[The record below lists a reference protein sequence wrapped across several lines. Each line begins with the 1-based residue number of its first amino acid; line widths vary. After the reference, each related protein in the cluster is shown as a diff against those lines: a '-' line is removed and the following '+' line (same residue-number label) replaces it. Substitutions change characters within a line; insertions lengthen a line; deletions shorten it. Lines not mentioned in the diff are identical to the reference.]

1 MLPPHRD
8 LLPDVLAVG
17 TRYPLVLAGD
27 CAVRAHGLTA
37 RRVTSVEVATEH
49 PEPMDQIAAMVRHG
63 LTERGWR
70 VRPLETDPLST
81 RLLVTDPDTGAER
94 TVDVVKETFWRPPVT
109 TDLGP
114 TLALDD
120 LIGTK
125 VRALA
130 DRGAARDVVDVHVA
144 AAHWSFPDLEERG
157 RRHAWDELDLADLQ
171 SRLEATELLDDR
183 EFFARGLAEESVPG
197 LRRWVRAWAD
207 DIAERLLEEEA
218 LRPPGDGGLTFR
230 LARADRERLERLE
243 RLQSPFPECGV
254 GTDRRPGATAP
265 GRLYNSRVMSAH
277 GWCAW
282 GGGGFTWADGAR
294 QRSSSSV

>member
-17 TRYPLVLAGD
+17 ARYPLVLAGD
-27 CAVRAHGLTA
+27 CAVRAHGL
-37 RRVTSVEVATEH
+37 SPEVSPGTWRAAHGPGPLELATEH

-70 VRPLETDPLST
+70 VRPLEADPLSA

-94 TVDVVKETFWRPPVT
+94 AVDLLKETFWRPPVT
-109 TDLGP
+109 TGLGP
-114 TLALDD
+114 ALSLED

-125 VRALA
+125 VRALT
-130 DRGAARDVVDVHVA
+130 DRGAARDLTDVHAA
-144 AAHWSFPDLEERG
+144 AAHWSYPDLEELG

-183 EFFARGLAEESVPG
+183 EFVTGGLDAESVPV
-197 LRRWVRAWAD
+197 LRRWARAWAD

-218 LRPPGDGGLTFR
+218 LRPP
-230 LARADRERLERLE
+230 ADEDE
-243 RLQSPFPECGV
+243 
-254 GTDRRPGATAP
+254 
-265 GRLYNSRVMSAH
+265 
-277 GWCAW
+277 
-282 GGGGFTWADGAR
+282 
-294 QRSSSSV
+294 